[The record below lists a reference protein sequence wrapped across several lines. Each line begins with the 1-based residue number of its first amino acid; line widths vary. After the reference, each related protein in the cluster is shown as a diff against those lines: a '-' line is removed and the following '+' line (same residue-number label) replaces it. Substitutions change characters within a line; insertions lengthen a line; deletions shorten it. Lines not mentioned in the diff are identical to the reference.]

1 MQTFT
6 AKKTFFLLV
15 FIFLIKNVAWG
26 QPAEQRLHR
35 ADSLFVNAS
44 YIDALPLYESL
55 LQRLQS
61 ASPAMLLRM
70 AFIEEGAGNYTK
82 ALYYLNLYHLQIP
95 NAAVALKMQELAARY
110 NLLGYEFSDLDYFMI
125 WYDRYYL
132 YLAIGILLLNVCIFL
147 IILLRKRKGKFVPIR
162 HGGSFILLLAA
173 TLVLLN
179 FRFNVTQAIVAQD
192 NVYLMSAPS
201 AASRLIKVIQKGNRL
216 DIYEKQDIWLE
227 TEWNNQ
233 PAYVRAHNVLLVP

>member
-1 MQTFT
+1 MGATS
-6 AKKTFFLLV
+6 
-15 FIFLIKNVAWG
+15 
-26 QPAEQRLHR
+26 EQRLHR

-147 IILLRKRKGKFVPIR
+147 IIVLRKERESLCQSVTGVVS
-162 HGGSFILLLAA
+162 SFFCRYAGI
-173 TLVLLN
+173 
-179 FRFNVTQAIVAQD
+179 AQFQ
-192 NVYLMSAPS
+192 
-201 AASRLIKVIQKGNRL
+201 IQCHAGNCS
-216 DIYEKQDIWLE
+216 
-227 TEWNNQ
+227 
-233 PAYVRAHNVLLVP
+233 PA